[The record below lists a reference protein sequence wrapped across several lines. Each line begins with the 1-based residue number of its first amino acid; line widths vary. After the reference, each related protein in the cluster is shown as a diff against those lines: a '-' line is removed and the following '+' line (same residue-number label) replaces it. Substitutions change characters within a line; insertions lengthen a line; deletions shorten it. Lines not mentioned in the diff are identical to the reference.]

1 VSAMQPR
8 LQGQRLW
15 VRVIRYIDLV
25 LLVLL
30 AFRFVLALLG
40 ANPVNPFARFIYS
53 LSEPFVAPFFTL
65 FGYRVAYGV
74 SRLEL
79 FTLVAMAVYW
89 LVAEGLVRLVTINR
103 PGSTE

>member
-1 VSAMQPR
+1 MSDLEPR
-8 LQGQRLW
+8 VEGQRLW
-15 VRVIRYIDLV
+15 VRVIRYIVRV

-40 ANPVNPFARFIYS
+40 ANPANAFANFVYS
-53 LSEPFVAPFFTL
+53 LSTPFVAPFFTL

-74 SRLEL
+74 SRLEI

-89 LVAEGLVRLVTINR
+89 LIAEGLVRLVMINR
-103 PGSTE
+103 TE